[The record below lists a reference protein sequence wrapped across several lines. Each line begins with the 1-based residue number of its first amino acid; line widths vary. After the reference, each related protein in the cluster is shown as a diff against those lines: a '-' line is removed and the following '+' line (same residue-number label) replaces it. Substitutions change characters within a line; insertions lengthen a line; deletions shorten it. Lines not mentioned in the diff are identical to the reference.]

1 MTAIPCKAAQDRC
14 SNGESH
20 VHACVDGSRKMKSR
34 TCWSCGIIAG
44 RRLNLSAAGPPGESE
59 QKQSTFSHGCRLSL
73 VNSISL
79 LHYEARRVS
88 FFTIQLFSRYR
99 FQEQNI
105 CASRGPLFGRGPRE
119 DLEISTAASP
129 PNHVLSYSYQVN
141 IETPLL
147 HHVKFTLPAGH
158 LKADSK

>member
-1 MTAIPCKAAQDRC
+1 MKT
-14 SNGESH
+14 
-20 VHACVDGSRKMKSR
+20 GSRVRKR
-34 TCWSCGIIAG
+34 RNDTQAG
-44 RRLNLSAAGPPGESE
+44 
-59 QKQSTFSHGCRLSL
+59 
-73 VNSISL
+73 
-79 LHYEARRVS
+79 YEARRVS

-147 HHVKFTLPAGH
+147 HHVKFTLPAGRP
-158 LKADSK
+158 KVASKQTRSDRKLHPIVTTNLAVPY